1 MTSIEEVSGESA
13 SKFVELKDL
22 SSLITKTT
30 SLMKNQDGKKVKNYF
45 KSKENALSVVYKGYT
60 VLPSVYSSEFV
71 EPLKKLIENFYDDI
85 CSIIKQNNNDATPYV
100 DWLDSIEQRYEGYL
114 RAPTHA
120 FEQVINDL
128 YDGWCSAESRLEVK
142 PPDNQIVS
150 PLIRWAA
157 TDDGAPYTIPAENDI
172 VGEYNIRMSVV
183 TMPPSYSKNIALWGA
198 LAHECAHDIT
208 IADNGLMTECSQLV
222 YKKIL
227 NETKFTGHEV
237 TYNGRRE
244 PFSKR
249 AAEVWKFWIY
259 ETVADVLGVLNFGPA
274 SGIAL
279 ATILMASNQ
288 GRLSNMHPAP
298 APHPIDSL
306 RLFLAADIIRN
317 IPSLHANIANSWSDA
332 LERMTYK
339 YMIDKNEV
347 SLVVQTPN
355 DLIKTVTFPFEPL
368 RETAKIVAQTLAFSP
383 LETLENHYFSE
394 INTWVREDEIL
405 ANRIV
410 DELLNKKEPSLDN
423 LGGETDPVYPTH
435 IISGAVIALTE
446 SSQTSDDITELAIS
460 ALNKSYDRNPVWR
473 GFPIRYASD
482 IFVHKAIPPR
492 RLTTDG
498 NSLKEKEEEAS
509 MNTRR
514 GGGG

>member
-1 MTSIEEVSGESA
+1 MTSIGEVSRESA

-22 SSLITKTT
+22 SSLITKAR
-30 SLMKNQDGKKVKNYF
+30 SLIKNQDGKKVKNYF

-71 EPLKKLIENFYDDI
+71 EPLKSLFENLYDDI
-85 CSIIKQNNNDATPYV
+85 CIIIKQNNNDATPYV

-120 FEQVINDL
+120 FEQVVNDL

-150 PLIRWAA
+150 PLVRWAV
-157 TDDGAPYTIPAENDI
+157 TDDGAPYTISAENDI
-172 VGEYNIRMSVV
+172 VGKYKIRTSVV

-208 IADNGLMTECSQLV
+208 VADNGLLTECRELV

-227 NETKFTGHEV
+227 NEPNFTGHEV

-249 AAEVWKFWIY
+249 AAEVWKFWMN
-259 ETVADVLGVLNFGPA
+259 EVVADVLGVLNFGPA

-279 ATILMASNQ
+279 ATILVATSDQ
-288 GRLSNMHPAP
+288 GGLSNIHPAP

-317 IPSLHANIANSWSDA
+317 IPSLPANIANSWGDA

-339 YMIDKNEV
+339 YMIDKDEV

-405 ANRIV
+405 ACRIA

-423 LGGETDPVYPTH
+423 LGGETEPVYPAH
-435 IISGAVIALTE
+435 IISGAVIALTDT
-446 SSQTSDDITELAIS
+446 SQISDDITELAIS

-482 IFVHKAIPPR
+482 IFVHKAIPR
-492 RLTTDG
+492 RWISE
-498 NSLKEKEEEAS
+498 NHLKEEKAS
-509 MNTRR
+509 INSRR
-514 GGGG
+514 G